1 MRRVALSWSAALALA
16 ATVAFVPAAAAATTP
31 PLPSYVQAYG
41 AGTVPGFYNILPPG
55 ENGADN
61 IAQYLAYKAT
71 GQRPA
76 NSVDQLPLYENL
88 LYAAPTLTDS
98 QVPNYFLNATFGVP
112 SADITRVEQPIP
124 GVTIIHDQYDIP
136 HIYGATRGD
145 VMFGA
150 GYAAA
155 EDRLFLMDVLRH
167 TAEATLSSFLGGG
180 AGNEAMDAAQ
190 WTVAPYT
197 PADLQRQVN
206 DLPRLRG
213 AAGAELVDD
222 IGNYVDGINAYIA
235 KIRSDPTLLPF
246 EYSAINQTPQPWQ
259 ATDVVAISSLIGAI
273 FGKGGG
279 NQVNSALTEEAFV
292 HRFGTRVGRTVWAN
306 FREANDPQA
315 PTTVSHPFPYQTNSP
330 FSPSG
335 LAMPV
340 PGSVRYVSPGQTNPA
355 NAQIRR
361 AQPAARTATARSAAA
376 VNVAT
381 TAPGTLGKT
390 DTPNPVP
397 IPTGNSLGS
406 ALLENFYGQKALAS
420 NWELV
425 NAAHSADGHA
435 IAVMG
440 PQVGYYAPQILMDE
454 DLHGPGIDA
463 NGASFPGVNLYVEL
477 GHGNDYAWSATTG
490 TTDNVSTFAE
500 VLCHP
505 GGGRPSPNSI
515 DYYWHGRC
523 RAMQK
528 LVRTNTW
535 TPNLEDPTPKGSETL
550 VTYRTVHGLV
560 FARGE
565 VTVPSCH
572 AVRVPTVD
580 CISRHR
586 IAVAFV
592 SARTTYMHEVDS
604 AIGFSQF
611 NNPADM
617 QTPQAF
623 KRAAANISFGFNW
636 AYVNAKHIAYFESG
650 AYPEWSTKSSPDFP
664 ILGNGPYDWSH
675 FNAASFTERD
685 VPASGHPQA
694 IDPTFE
700 VSWNNK
706 QAPKWSAADD
716 NYGYGAVYRSQLISA
731 HIQADLAHGHK
742 VDIAQLVQSME
753 FAATEDIRIVKLWP
767 LLRQVI
773 GRPRSPALA
782 RAVSELN
789 AWYAAGGHRWDLNP
803 ADTNLTVSGSD
814 ANTPAIELMDAWWP
828 KLLSAEFLPR
838 LSRPVF
844 DDLRGMLNFGS
855 VYTGTAPNE
864 PDMAQGWFSYV
875 YKDMEDLLA
884 AHRNAQLRAHGHR
897 GRVHVPGAYAKIFC
911 GNGSFNACR
920 AALDA
925 SLLTA
930 MSVTPKSMYGYGICA
945 KNPQPSCFDQDQS
958 TEVSAIPVTPF
969 PFQNRPTFQQVVELT
984 QTLPPSASGG

>member
-1 MRRVALSWSAALALA
+1 VCSAALALA
-16 ATVAFVPAAAAATTP
+16 GTVAVLPTAAAATTP
-31 PLPSYVQAYG
+31 SLPGYVQPYG
-41 AGTVPGFYNILPPG
+41 AGTVPGFYNVLPPG
-55 ENGADN
+55 ENGSDN
-61 IAQYLAYKAT
+61 AAQFLAYTAT

-76 NSVDQLPLYENL
+76 NSADQLPLYENL

-98 QVPNYFLNATFGVP
+98 QVPSYFLNATFGVP
-112 SADITRVEQPIP
+112 SADITRVEQPAA
-124 GVTIIHDQYDIP
+124 GVTIIRDANDIP

-167 TAEATLSSFLGGG
+167 TAEASLSSFVGGG
-180 AGNEAMDAAQ
+180 AGNEAMDEAQ

-197 PADLQRQVN
+197 QADLQKQVN
-206 DLPRLRG
+206 DMPILYG
-213 AAGAELVDD
+213 AAGAQLVQDV
-222 IGNYVDGINAYIA
+222 GNYVDGINAYIA
-235 KIRSDPTLLPF
+235 KIRSDPLLFPF
-246 EYSAINQTPQPWQ
+246 EYSAIGKTPQPWQ
-259 ATDVVAISSLIGAI
+259 ATDVVAIASLIGAI

-279 NQVNSALTEEAFV
+279 NQVNSALTEEAFA
-292 HRFGTRVGRTVWAN
+292 HRFGARLGARVWAN

-315 PTTVSHPFPYQTNSP
+315 PTTVSHPFPYQTNP
-330 FSPSG
+330 AFSPSG

-340 PGSVRYVSPGQTNPA
+340 PGSVSYVAPGQTNPA
-355 NAQIRR
+355 TAEIRR
-361 AQPAARTATARSAAA
+361 AGPADLLTPAARRSPPP
-376 VNVAT
+376 
-381 TAPGTLGKT
+381 APGTLGVT

-425 NAAHSADGHA
+425 NAAHSSDGHA

-463 NGASFPGVNLYVEL
+463 DGASFPGVNLFVEL

-500 VLCHP
+500 VLCNP
-505 GGGRPSPNSI
+505 AGGRPSPDST

-523 RAMQK
+523 LAMQK
-528 LVRTNTW
+528 LVRTNSW
-535 TPNLEDPTPKGSETL
+535 TPNLDDSTPSGSETL

-565 VTVPSCH
+565 VSVPSCR
-572 AVRVPTVD
+572 AVRVPAVD
-580 CISRHR
+580 CIGRHR
-586 IAVAFV
+586 IAVAFA
-592 SARTTYMHEVDS
+592 SARTTYMHEADS
-604 AIGFSQF
+604 ALGFSEF

-623 KRAAANISFGFNW
+623 KRAAAKISFGFNW
-636 AYVNAKHIAYFESG
+636 AYVNARHIAYFESG

-664 ILGNGPYDWSH
+664 ILGDGPYDWSH
-675 FNAASFTERD
+675 FNANYFTERD
-685 VPASGHPQA
+685 VPAAGHPQA
-694 IDPTFE
+694 VDPTFE

-731 HIQADLAHGHK
+731 HLQADLAHGHK

-773 GRPRSPALA
+773 GRPRTPALA
-782 RAVSELN
+782 QAVSELN

-803 ADTNLTVSGSD
+803 ADTDLTVSGSY

-838 LSRPVF
+838 LGPTVF

-855 VYTGTAPNE
+855 VYTGTTPNE
-864 PDMAQGWFSYV
+864 PDFAQGWYGYV

-884 AHRNAQLRAHGHR
+884 AHRNARLRAEHR
-897 GRVHVPGAYAKIFC
+897 RVRVRVPGAYAKIFC
-911 GNGSFNACR
+911 GDGSFSACR
-920 AALDA
+920 TDLDA
-925 SLLTA
+925 SLTDA
-930 MSVTPKSMYGYGICA
+930 MSVTPQSMYGYGICA

-958 TEVSAIPVTPF
+958 TEVSAIPVKPF